1 MVWAHTYPE
10 WWSTYCQGKCKKK
23 DDDIPFK
30 GYACRVQICRTR
42 YIWIWLSRKVGY
54 EQKERLLF
62 GEKTWKSKK
71 LFEEPFAFSVKW
83 NTRNT
88 QDKRYDTL
96 WEMGPGKKNT
106 VLCIW
111 LCNLHTAEYLL
122 VIHLHSD
129 KWISFLVT
137 CAYKLITARPPAR
150 NPLLVYFF
158 RWFCM
163 RLNLSVNLIRIFH

>member
-23 DDDIPFK
+23 MMISLSK
-30 GYACRVQICRTR
+30 VMHVASR
-42 YIWIWLSRKVGY
+42 YVGRGTSEYDWAEKSAMNKKNDYFSGKKHESRKSFS
-54 EQKERLLF
+54 RNFSLF
-62 GEKTWKSKK
+62 RSSGIRGILRIRDMILSEKWD
-71 LFEEPFAFSVKW
+71 L
-83 NTRNT
+83 
-88 QDKRYDTL
+88 
-96 WEMGPGKKNT
+96 GKNT